1 MDSMPIRKIEVEV
14 GAKSH
19 YARERRIDLD
29 QEGNH
34 HGYKIGSVMLMLC

>member
-1 MDSMPIRKIEVEV
+1 MDSIPIRRIKVEV

-34 HGYKIGSVMLMLC
+34 QIGSVMLMLC